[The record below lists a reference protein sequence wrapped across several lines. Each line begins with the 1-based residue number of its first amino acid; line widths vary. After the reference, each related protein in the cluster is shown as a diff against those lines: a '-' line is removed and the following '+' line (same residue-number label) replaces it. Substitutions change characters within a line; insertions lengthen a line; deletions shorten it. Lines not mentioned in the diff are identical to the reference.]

1 MSGGARE
8 LLLYT
13 SPATK
18 FKLRLNINVD
28 HQFSSLFASL
38 SHPIQPPST
47 TALSLTLNKRE
58 TNNVDIRRRW
68 EDKYIIE
75 RLTAHWKRT
84 SKVLLEISFG
94 VSIRLVHKRIFSI
107 RSHNEVTDSS
117 STQQRPL
124 NNKRTRNTC
133 LPFRSPKT
141 NIQWR
146 IMQSAVHFCQQS
158 DQSFLNHPC
167 TLLVQ
172 HLWSLIVAILRNCGQ
187 RYHFLYI
194 S

>member
-58 TNNVDIRRRW
+58 INSVDIRRRW

-75 RLTAHWKRT
+75 RLTVHWKRT

-117 STQQRPL
+117 SNQQRPL

-158 DQSFLNHPC
+158 DQSSLNHPC

-172 HLWSLIVAILRNCGQ
+172 HLWSLIVAIIRNCGQ
-187 RYHFLYI
+187 RYHFFYI